1 MKLKATHSSLLKR
14 ALFSA
19 VALVA
24 ALASI
29 PCFAQNASEPTP
41 LSGKI
46 ESIGVFKN
54 GIAVVRE
61 RFDAPGV
68 GRYATEAPRSAIH
81 GSFFVQSYA
90 VVDATSTNLETAV
103 DLSEVESIDWTKD
116 FKGCKLQVVLP
127 NETEPRVV
135 RIVASPTNQ
144 NVSNPIDPYSARM
157 IPNPN
162 ASANGV
168 LLECED
174 GKVVWVANPSSLQSV
189 ALLDGAPENFKRVKP
204 SLVFDVQK
212 TSNQAKGATI
222 WVSYLTRGVTW
233 APQYRVDL
241 LDDETLKI
249 EQNAILINEWRDFD
263 DATIRLYSG
272 YPQIPLQNT
281 NSPMNPSIG
290 MQDFFASLN
299 GAGGAGMYGS
309 NRRSEGY
316 MTQMAITSNSAMG
329 GMARDVG
336 FDANASES
344 SIGDGVDIFA
354 QEIGSKSL
362 KKGDRIL
369 FTVGKA
375 EVPYRKSVSWNIFD
389 ARDANG
395 RPVDFNARGMNSEA
409 TNNHYAQT
417 TSGEASLEYSNR
429 FPEPWD
435 VLSFNNPFDFP
446 ITTGPA
452 VAYAGGRFLGQNSLF
467 WTNPKEKTVLPITKA
482 LSVRVRSIENERIF
496 DLQSEQNNL
505 ANPVSQPGEF
515 LYPELKKDYW
525 GKVINVRGTLYRVAV
540 IDAEITLTNQRDE
553 ETRALVSRQF
563 TGVLDPES
571 LKNFDSDPK
580 VIRLAIGPNY
590 WAWPTNLQHELQM
603 EITLKPGETKTLKF
617 SYQAYI
623 HM

>member
-1 MKLKATHSSLLKR
+1 MKLNATHSSLLKR

-29 PCFAQNASEPTP
+29 PCFAQNAPEPTP

-68 GRYATEAPRSAIH
+68 GRYATEAPQSAIH
-81 GSFFVQSYA
+81 GSFFVQSDA
-90 VVDATSTNLETAV
+90 VVDATATNLERTV
-103 DLSEVESIDWTKD
+103 DLSEIESIDWTKD

-127 NETEPRVV
+127 NETEPRTV
-135 RIVASPTNQ
+135 RILASPASQ
-144 NVSNPIDPYSARM
+144 NVSNPVDLYSARM

-174 GKVVWVANPSSLQSV
+174 GKVVWVANPSAMQNV
-189 ALLDGAPENFKRVKP
+189 VLLDGAPENFKRVKP

-212 TSNQAKGATI
+212 TSDQSKGATI

-241 LDDETLKI
+241 LDDKTLKI
-249 EQNAILINEWRDFD
+249 EQNAILINEWRDFS
-263 DATIRLYSG
+263 DAAIRLYSG
-272 YPQIPLQNT
+272 FPQIPLQSST
-281 NSPMNPSIG
+281 SPMSPAVG
-290 MQDFFASLN
+290 LQEFFASLN
-299 GAGGAGMYGS
+299 GASAGGSY
-309 NRRSEGY
+309 RRNEGY

-336 FDANASES
+336 FDENASES

-354 QEIGSKSL
+354 QDIGTKSL

-375 EVPYRKSVSWNIFD
+375 EATYRKTVNWNIFD
-389 ARDANG
+389 AHDVNG
-395 RPVDFNARGMNSEA
+395 RLVDFNARGINSEA

-435 VLSFNNPFDFP
+435 VLSFDNPFDFP

-452 VAYAGGRFLGQNSLF
+452 VAYAGERFLGQNSLF
-467 WTNPKEKTVLPITKA
+467 WTNPKEKTVLPLTKA
-482 LSVRVRSIENERIF
+482 LSVRVRSVENERMF
-496 DLQSEQNNL
+496 DSQNEQHNL
-505 ANPVSQPGEF
+505 ANPSSQTKAF

-525 GKVINVRGTLYRVAV
+525 GKTVNINGSLYRVAV
-540 IDAEITLTNQRDE
+540 YDAEITLTNQRAE

-571 LKNFDSDPK
+571 LLNFDSDPTI
-580 VIRLAIGPNY
+580 IRLSSYYNRGWLP
-590 WAWPTNLQHELQM
+590 NLQHEMQT
-603 EITLKPGETKTLKF
+603 EITLKPGETRTLKF
-617 SYQAYI
+617 SYQVYI
-623 HM
+623 LL

>member
-1 MKLKATHSSLLKR
+1 MNMNLNVIKSILMKRTLI
-14 ALFSA
+14 FA

-24 ALASI
+24 ALAST
-29 PCFAQNASEPTP
+29 PSFAREVLEPAP

-54 GIAVVRE
+54 GVAVVRE

-68 GRYATEAPRSAIH
+68 GRYATDAPQSAIH
-81 GSFFVQSYA
+81 GSFFVQSDA
-90 VVDATSTNLETAV
+90 VVDATSTNLERTV
-103 DLSEVESIDWTKD
+103 DLSEIESIDWTRD
-116 FKGCKLQVVLP
+116 FKDCKLQVVLP
-127 NETEPRVV
+127 NETEPQTV
-135 RIVASPTNQ
+135 RIVASPASQ
-144 NVSNPIDPYSARM
+144 NVSNPVDPYSARM

-174 GKVVWVANPSSLQSV
+174 GKVVWVANPSAMQNIV
-189 ALLDGAPENFKRVKP
+189 LLDGVPEKFKRFRP

-212 TSNQAKGATI
+212 TSDQANGATI

-241 LDDETLKI
+241 LDDKTLKI
-249 EQNAILINEWRDFD
+249 EQNAILINEWRDFS
-263 DATIRLYSG
+263 DAAIRLYSG
-272 YPQIPLQNT
+272 FPQIPLQSST
-281 NSPMNPSIG
+281 SPMSPAVG
-290 MQDFFASLN
+290 LQDFIAGLN
-299 GAGGAGMYGS
+299 GVSGS
-309 NRRSEGY
+309 GSYRRNERY

-336 FDANASES
+336 FDASASES

-354 QEIGSKSL
+354 QEIGTKSL

-375 EVPYRKSVSWNIFD
+375 ETTYRKSMNWNIFD
-389 ARDANG
+389 ALDVNG
-395 RPVDFNARGMNSEA
+395 RPVDFNARGINSEA
-409 TNNHYAQT
+409 MSNHYAQT

-435 VLSFNNPFDFP
+435 VLSFDNPFDFP

-452 VAYAGGRFLGQNSLF
+452 VAYAGERFLGQNSLF
-467 WTNPKEKTVLPITKA
+467 WTNPKEKTILPLTKA
-482 LSVRVRSIENERIF
+482 LSVRVRSVEIERMFDSLNERH
-496 DLQSEQNNL
+496 NL
-505 ANPVSQPGEF
+505 ANPSSQTRAF

-525 GKVINVRGTLYRVAV
+525 GKTVNINGSLYRVAV
-540 IDAEITLTNQRDE
+540 YDAEITLTNQRDE

-571 LKNFDSDPK
+571 LQNFDSDPK
-580 VIRLAIGPNY
+580 IVRLVSADN
-590 WAWPTNLQHELQM
+590 WAWPSNLRHELQM
-603 EITLKPGETKTLKF
+603 EITLKPGETRTLKF